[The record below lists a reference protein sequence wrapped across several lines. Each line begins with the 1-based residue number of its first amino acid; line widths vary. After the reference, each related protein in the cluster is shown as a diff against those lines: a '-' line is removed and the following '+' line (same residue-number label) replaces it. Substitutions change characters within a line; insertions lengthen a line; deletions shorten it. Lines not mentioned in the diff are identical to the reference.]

1 MSTLNLSIEE
11 ILKEVSIVLL
21 IVFVWEY
28 IKKVVNKKVEKSNKR
43 LASALSVNNLNSV
56 NSN

>member
-28 IKKVVNKKVEKSNKR
+28 IKKVVDKKVEKSNKR
-43 LASALSVNNLNSV
+43 LASALSANNLNSV